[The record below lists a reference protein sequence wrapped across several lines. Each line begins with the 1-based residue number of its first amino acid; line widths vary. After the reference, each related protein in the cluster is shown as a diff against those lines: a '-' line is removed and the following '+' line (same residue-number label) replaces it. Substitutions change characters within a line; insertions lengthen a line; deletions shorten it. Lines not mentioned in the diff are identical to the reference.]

1 MVKNNF
7 KSLVMGIL
15 IISTTI
21 FLMTNNTNATVFAQS
36 GNNIVGCAH
45 TVKVTISGLLKQK
58 ADATTQVT
66 LSNTNPNNDHGQANI
81 IIPGIGIGLLTV
93 IYHQSDSKIYTASV
107 GNLPGQTGPSEPAN
121 QIANYVCYSSHNASP
136 ANINIPGIGFGTLDM
151 VKVN

>member
-7 KSLVMGIL
+7 KSMVMGIL

-58 ADATTQVT
+58 SDATTQVT
-66 LSNTNPNNDHGQANI
+66 LSNTNPNNDH
-81 IIPGIGIGLLTV
+81 
-93 IYHQSDSKIYTASV
+93 SR
-107 GNLPGQTGPSEPAN
+107 
-121 QIANYVCYSSHNASP
+121 QI
-136 ANINIPGIGFGTLDM
+136 
-151 VKVN
+151 